1 MARASLASILQMK
14 HKDGVAAPSRQPR
27 PIAIDFGAS
36 ALKVL
41 QVTGSETPSII
52 AAASLDTPEELFDDP
67 AGRISFQ
74 AQQLPQLIRSAGF
87 KGKRAVCLLPVSLT
101 FCKHIQVP
109 KGDAHA
115 IESGTKIALASQ
127 LGVDPSMLVLRHN
140 VVGLVG
146 AEQNRVEV
154 IGMAA
159 ARSTVDLLMR
169 SMVAAKLEP
178 VGMHPEFGAALAGF
192 NAIGAAPE
200 DKTTLYLDL
209 GFGTTKAF
217 IARGSR
223 LMFARAFDF
232 GGRALDKSLAAR
244 WKVSVS
250 RAHEARRSDGD
261 YTGVQRAPMMSLGSL
276 NGAAGGSASG
286 NKKTPSVMPD
296 LKEAFEILSD
306 EVGMCIRYHRNLFP
320 NQPVER
326 AVFTGGE
333 SANLGLCRRL
343 AGAVRVAVQTGDPM
357 GAIQKSGKEPAQGV
371 DLSGPLP
378 GFAAALGLSMCPTDL

>member
-1 MARASLASILQMK
+1 MARASLASILQLK
-14 HKDGVAAPSRQPR
+14 GKEGVAAPTRQPR
-27 PIAIDFGAS
+27 PIAIDFGTS

-41 QVTGSETPSII
+41 QVTGSETPALI
-52 AAASLDTPEELFDDP
+52 AAASLDTPEELYDD
-67 AGRISFQ
+67 AASRIAFQ
-74 AQQLPQLIRSAGF
+74 TQQLPQLIRSAGF

-109 KGDAHA
+109 KGDASS
-115 IESGTKIALASQ
+115 IESSTKIALASQ
-127 LGVDPSMLVLRHN
+127 LGVDPGMLVLRHN

-146 AEQNRVEV
+146 AEQNKIEV

-178 VGMHPEFGAALAGF
+178 VGMHPEFGASLTGF
-192 NAIGAAPE
+192 NAIGAAPK

-223 LMFARAFDF
+223 LMFARSFDF

-244 WKVSVS
+244 WKVSIA
-250 RAHEARRSDGD
+250 RAHEARRNDGD
-261 YTGVQRAPMMSLGSL
+261 YTGVQRAPVMSLGSL
-276 NGAAGGSASG
+276 NGAASGGMSSS
-286 NKKTPSVMPD
+286 KKTPSVMPD

-306 EVGMCIRYHRNLFP
+306 EVALCVRYQRSLFP
-320 NQPVER
+320 DQPVER
-326 AVFTGGE
+326 AVFTGGQ
-333 SANLGLCRRL
+333 SMNLGLCRRL
-343 AGAVRVAVQTGDPM
+343 ASTVRVAVQTGDPM
-357 GAIQKSGKEPAQGV
+357 GAIQKSGKEPSQGV